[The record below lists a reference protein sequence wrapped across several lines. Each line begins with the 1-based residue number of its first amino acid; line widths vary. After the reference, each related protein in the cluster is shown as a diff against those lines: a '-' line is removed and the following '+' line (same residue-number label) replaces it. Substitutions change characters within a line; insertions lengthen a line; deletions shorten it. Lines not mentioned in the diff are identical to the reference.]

1 MEFNSIEKIQSG
13 LFENSYIAKRDLA
26 TVIYLALKLSKPLYL
41 EGEAGV
47 GKTEVGKVLANML
60 HGRLIRLQCYEGLD
74 IHNAVYEWDYA
85 RQILHLRMLEATHA
99 SQSMI
104 EDSLYSRR
112 FLIARPLLQA
122 IERLPD
128 ENTVLLIDELDR
140 ADEEFESFLL
150 ELLSDFQITI
160 PEIGTIKAAKPPV
173 VVITSNRTREV
184 HDALKRRCLY
194 HWIDYPDFD
203 TELQIVKMKVN
214 GIEEALSTQIVRVVQ
229 KLRQIELF
237 KPPGIAETLDWSRS
251 LMAMDCQVLDIQTAQ
266 ETLGILLKYQDDV
279 MRVREL
285 LPKEIESLI

>member
-1 MEFNSIEKIQSG
+1 MEFDSIEKIQSG

-47 GKTEVGKVLANML
+47 GKTEVAKVLANML
-60 HGRLIRLQCYEGLD
+60 QGRLIRLQCYEGLD

-99 SQSMI
+99 NQSMI

-122 IERLPD
+122 IESLPD

-203 TELQIVKMKVN
+203 TELQIVKLKVN

>member
-1 MEFNSIEKIQSG
+1 MEFDSIEKIQSG

-47 GKTEVGKVLANML
+47 GKTEVAKVLANML
-60 HGRLIRLQCYEGLD
+60 KGRLIRLQCYEGLD

-99 SQSMI
+99 SQSLI

-122 IERLPD
+122 IESLPD

-203 TELQIVKMKVN
+203 TELQIVKLKVN
-214 GIEEALSTQIVRVVQ
+214 GIEEVLSTQIVRVVQ
-229 KLRQIELF
+229 RLRQIELF

>member
-1 MEFNSIEKIQSG
+1 
-13 LFENSYIAKRDLA
+13 
-26 TVIYLALKLSKPLYL
+26 
-41 EGEAGV
+41 
-47 GKTEVGKVLANML
+47 
-60 HGRLIRLQCYEGLD
+60 
-74 IHNAVYEWDYA
+74 
-85 RQILHLRMLEATHA
+85 MLEATHT
-99 SQSMI
+99 SQSLI

-122 IERLPD
+122 IESMPE
-128 ENTVLLIDELDR
+128 ENTVLLIDEIDR

-203 TELQIVKMKVN
+203 TELQIVKLKVN
-214 GIEEALSTQIVRVVQ
+214 GIEETLSNQIVRVVQ
-229 KLRQIELF
+229 RLRQIELF

-251 LMAMDCQVLDIQTAQ
+251 LMAMDCQALDIQTTQ
-266 ETLGILLKYQDDV
+266 DTLGILLKYQDDV
-279 MRVREL
+279 GRVRQL
-285 LPKEIESLI
+285 LSKENGGLI